1 MILIRRQSTITK
13 EQLKEQ
19 RDKIFRRQSVISQD
33 YRANPNQ
40 RSHNIVVL
48 NVRGNFYEVN
58 YDKGLNPLI
67 VSSKFTKPDHKNSSI
82 LGISTISRSSRAVL
96 KVTL

>member
-58 YDKGLNPLI
+58 DKKRLRW
-67 VSSKFTKPDHKNSSI
+67 TK
-82 LGISTISRSSRAVL
+82 V
-96 KVTL
+96 